1 MRKKETEEKKRRGER
16 EKMPISDINEPQTPN
31 QDAVPLSNIRKE
43 SSPVD

>member
-1 MRKKETEEKKRRGER
+1 MREGRQRWGRGER

-31 QDAVPLSNIRKE
+31 QAAVPLSNIRKE